1 MAARPNVVPKRGHLI
16 HAVLHRGKALRR
28 RVSAGVHLV
37 GQLLYQHL
45 YLVELGVTGCKMQDK
60 GD

>member
-1 MAARPNVVPKRGHLI
+1 VRRHGGQAQSGAQADAMGGHFV

-45 YLVELGVTGCKMQDK
+45 
-60 GD
+60 